1 MMAERKAEVLVGFTV
16 ALALLILVLGVIW
29 GKGVEFLAR
38 HAFLTVRFEDVRGL
52 EKSDPVLVRGIR
64 QGRVE
69 KVVLRNE
76 FAEVRLRIR
85 EDVPLYSDLRITV
98 EDRELMGGKQVA
110 IDPGKSGRSV
120 DFRRVFYGETRGDV
134 RMVLVKAEDVLSRA
148 DSVFLQI
155 ETFLEEGRLSRV
167 LQNVEETTDQAKKIL
182 AENRRNFR
190 LTVERLEKL
199 MRGLQEDSTAVRL
212 GVVVTELD
220 STICLMKRVVL
231 QMENEDGT
239 LGKLIHDRW
248 LYDQLLKTS
257 VNLDS
262 LIDDIR
268 ANPKR
273 YFHVSVF

>member
-120 DFRRVFYGETRGDV
+120 DLRGVFYGETRGDV
-134 RMVLVKAEDVLSRA
+134 RMVLVRAEDVLSRA